1 MDSSAP
7 GYRSGARVLPSNAM
21 DRTEPGRRPN
31 RMDASDSSAS
41 SGGPPFRT
49 PPPLSSGGIGGMVGP
64 QQTYAPG
71 YWPGQLPPSGDFA
84 PLRRNATMTQAQ
96 MAHAQWEAS
105 RAAPVQVSSYTAGY
119 RPHQAATAESYD
131 FGHALQ
137 RPAVQQQ
144 QPGYAAPYQLRR
156 SVSLDPSR
164 TPPPPRLNPGSPA
177 FAPRSPPA
185 VGGRARARHHP
196 NSPGMHQRQAYY
208 PVAPQYGYYA
218 APPPPQLLAPP
229 PAPLLGSSPPLN
241 TRSYS
246 DNGHNGHNGHRNR
259 RGGRRGNNNRSS

>member
-1 MDSSAP
+1 
-7 GYRSGARVLPSNAM
+7 
-21 DRTEPGRRPN
+21 
-31 RMDASDSSAS
+31 
-41 SGGPPFRT
+41 
-49 PPPLSSGGIGGMVGP
+49 
-64 QQTYAPG
+64 
-71 YWPGQLPPSGDFA
+71 
-84 PLRRNATMTQAQ
+84 MTQAQ

-196 NSPGMHQRQAYY
+196 NSPGTSDPPSLVDYHSVTRAGGTADNKRHRERIKSIRTDLQ
-208 PVAPQYGYYA
+208 QYGWKSVGR
-218 APPPPQLLAPP
+218 LL
-229 PAPLLGSSPPLN
+229 L
-241 TRSYS
+241 
-246 DNGHNGHNGHRNR
+246 
-259 RGGRRGNNNRSS
+259 

>member
-1 MDSSAP
+1 
-7 GYRSGARVLPSNAM
+7 
-21 DRTEPGRRPN
+21 
-31 RMDASDSSAS
+31 
-41 SGGPPFRT
+41 
-49 PPPLSSGGIGGMVGP
+49 MVGP

-71 YWPGQLPPSGDFA
+71 YWPGQLPPSSDFA

-119 RPHQAATAESYD
+119 QQPATAESYD

-137 RPAVQQQ
+137 RPTVQQQ
-144 QPGYAAPYQLRR
+144 HAGYAAPYQLRR
-156 SVSLDPSR
+156 SASLDPSR

-177 FAPRSPPA
+177 FAPRSPPSL
-185 VGGRARARHHP
+185 GGRARARHHP

-229 PAPLLGSSPPLN
+229 PPPSLSSSPPSLG
-241 TRSYS
+241 RSS
-246 DNGHNGHNGHRNR
+246 SLNGHHRNR
-259 RGGRRGNNNRSS
+259 RGGRRGNNNRS

>member
-1 MDSSAP
+1 
-7 GYRSGARVLPSNAM
+7 
-21 DRTEPGRRPN
+21 
-31 RMDASDSSAS
+31 
-41 SGGPPFRT
+41 
-49 PPPLSSGGIGGMVGP
+49 
-64 QQTYAPG
+64 
-71 YWPGQLPPSGDFA
+71 
-84 PLRRNATMTQAQ
+84 MTQAQ

-144 QPGYAAPYQLRR
+144 HPGYAAPYQLRR

-185 VGGRARARHHP
+185 VGGRARARTTELAGHAP
-196 NSPGMHQRQAYY
+196 APGYY
-208 PVAPQYGYYA
+208 PVAPRYGGYYA
-218 APPPPQLLAPP
+218 APPPPRSPAPP
-229 PAPLLGSSPPLN
+229 PPPPL
-241 TRSYS
+241 
-246 DNGHNGHNGHRNR
+246 D
-259 RGGRRGNNNRSS
+259 GGRRRR

>member
-71 YWPGQLPPSGDFA
+71 YWPGQLPPSSDFA

-96 MAHAQWEAS
+96 MAHAQ
-105 RAAPVQVSSYTAGY
+105 
-119 RPHQAATAESYD
+119 
-131 FGHALQ
+131 
-137 RPAVQQQ
+137 
-144 QPGYAAPYQLRR
+144 
-156 SVSLDPSR
+156 
-164 TPPPPRLNPGSPA
+164 
-177 FAPRSPPA
+177 
-185 VGGRARARHHP
+185 
-196 NSPGMHQRQAYY
+196 
-208 PVAPQYGYYA
+208 
-218 APPPPQLLAPP
+218 
-229 PAPLLGSSPPLN
+229 
-241 TRSYS
+241 
-246 DNGHNGHNGHRNR
+246 
-259 RGGRRGNNNRSS
+259 

>member
-1 MDSSAP
+1 
-7 GYRSGARVLPSNAM
+7 
-21 DRTEPGRRPN
+21 
-31 RMDASDSSAS
+31 
-41 SGGPPFRT
+41 
-49 PPPLSSGGIGGMVGP
+49 
-64 QQTYAPG
+64 
-71 YWPGQLPPSGDFA
+71 
-84 PLRRNATMTQAQ
+84 MTQAQ

-185 VGGRARARHHP
+185 VGGRARAREP
-196 NSPGMHQRQAYY
+196 PRAQL
-208 PVAPQYGYYA
+208 VANNDDEEEIKISNTT
-218 APPPPQLLAPP
+218 APFFF
-229 PAPLLGSSPPLN
+229 
-241 TRSYS
+241 Y
-246 DNGHNGHNGHRNR
+246 
-259 RGGRRGNNNRSS
+259 NNNLNKIIKSY